1 MSELFWEMRQ
11 TRMIKEA
18 AGAASAAGSHAVIT
32 DHKVGNLADRVDQLT
47 LVCKAMWA
55 LIQECTD
62 LTEEDLLKKVQDVD
76 YATFDVL
83 GVDDILFI
91 DSSHLWDLDG
101 DVHVQLHGSHHVERT
116 GRRVRSVPHGERALG
131 QRGGSPPDGVGLS

>member
-11 TRMIKEA
+11 TRMINEA
-18 AGAASAAGSHAVIT
+18 AGAASATGQHAVIT

-62 LTEEDLLKKVQDVD
+62 LKEEDLLKKVQEM
-76 YATFDVL
+76 
-83 GVDDILFI
+83 
-91 DSSHLWDLDG
+91 
-101 DVHVQLHGSHHVERT
+101 DVH
-116 GRRVRSVPHGERALG
+116 
-131 QRGGSPPDGVGLS
+131 DGVADGKVSRPVQGCPKCTRPMSAEHKKCLYCGFIKPIETAFDMVK